1 MSMTLNQRSATSSS
15 AADRPI
21 DVQEWVNEA
30 SALLEPDSVVWCDG
44 SQQEAQSLI
53 DLMLA
58 SGTLIRLNDQLRP
71 GSYLARSE
79 PTDVAR
85 VESRTFICSAD
96 PQDAGPTNNW
106 QDPASMRD
114 TLRGLSRAAMRGRT
128 LYVVPFS
135 MGPVGSPLARFG
147 VQITD
152 SPYVVLSLHMM
163 VRVTNEVLRAISE
176 GASWVKCLHTV
187 GAPLAEGDADTA
199 WPCHET
205 KYISHFPESKEI
217 WSFGSAYGGNA
228 LLPKKAFA
236 LRIASVMAKEEGWMA
251 EHMLLVKITS
261 PEGKSYTVVAAFPSA
276 CGKTN
281 FAMMQPTL
289 PGWTVETLGDDI
301 AWLAPGRDGRLR
313 AINPEAG
320 FFGVAPGTGASTNPV
335 AMDMLSAGTIFT
347 NVATTAEGDVWWE
360 GMTAEAPADLTD
372 WQGEPF
378 DATSGQPAAH
388 PNARFTVPLN
398 ACSSLA
404 KEWDDP
410 EGVAVDA
417 IILGGRRSTT
427 MPLVLEARDWK
438 HGVFLGATMASE
450 KTAAAE
456 GTLGEVRR
464 DPFAM
469 LPFCGYN
476 MGDYMQNWLDMGDRL
491 RNVGR
496 MPRIFHVN
504 WFQKDSEGRFI
515 WPGFGENSR
524 VIEWI
529 TQRLDGAVAATE
541 SPIGWLPKSL
551 NTEGLELTDEAVQAL
566 LTVDPELVRQDLA
579 DAEEFLQAFGE
590 RLPEEISAELEA
602 TRERLSR

>member
-1 MSMTLNQRSATSSS
+1 MSMTLNQRNTATQTSP
-15 AADRPI
+15 RPI

-30 SALLEPDSVVWCDG
+30 AALLEPHNVVWCDG
-44 SQQEAQSLI
+44 SNSEAQELI
-53 DLMLA
+53 DLMVNQ
-58 SGTLIRLNDQLRP
+58 GTLTKVNDELRP

-85 VESRTFICSAD
+85 VESRTFICSTD
-96 PQDAGPTNNW
+96 PLDAGPTNNW
-106 QDPASMRD
+106 EDPVSMRS
-114 TLRGLSRAAMRGRT
+114 TLRELSQGAMRGRT

-135 MGPVGSPLARFG
+135 MGPLNSPMARFG

-163 VRVTNEVLRAISE
+163 VRVSTEVLANISE

-187 GAPLAEGDADTA
+187 GAPLAEGDTDSA
-199 WPCHET
+199 WPCNET
-205 KYISHFPESKEI
+205 KYISHFPETKEI

-236 LRIASVMAKEEGWMA
+236 LRIASVLAKEEGWMA

-261 PEGKSYTVVAAFPSA
+261 PEGKSYNVVAAFPSA

-289 PGWTVETLGDDI
+289 PGWKVETIGDDI
-301 AWLAPGRDGRLR
+301 TWLAPGIDGRLR

-320 FFGVAPGTGASTNPV
+320 FFGVAPGTSAATNPI
-335 AMDMLSAGTIFT
+335 AMEMLASDTVFT
-347 NVATTAEGDVWWE
+347 NVATTPDGDVWWE
-360 GMTAEAPADLTD
+360 GMTQEAPEDLID
-372 WQGEPF
+372 WQGNPW
-378 DATSGQPAAH
+378 DQDSGSPAAH
-388 PNARFTVPLN
+388 PNARFTVKLG
-398 ACSSLA
+398 ACGSLA
-404 KEWDDP
+404 SEWDDP

-417 IILGGRRSTT
+417 IIFGGRRSTT
-427 MPLVLEARDWK
+427 MPLVVEARDWK

-476 MGDYMQNWLDMGDRL
+476 MGDYMRNWLDIGETL
-491 RNVGR
+491 RGVGR
-496 MPRIFHVN
+496 MPHIFHVN
-504 WFQKDSEGRFI
+504 WFRKDSNGRFV

-524 VIEWI
+524 VVEWI
-529 TQRLDGAVAATE
+529 VNRLEGAVAADE

-551 NTEGLELTDEAVQAL
+551 NTEGLELGESEL
-566 LTVDPELVRQDLA
+566 NTVLGVDSDLVAADLD
-579 DAEEFLQAFGE
+579 DAEQFLASFGD
-590 RLPEEISAELEA
+590 RLPPEILRELDA